1 MKTLYF
7 IFGLYFLMDV
17 AKCENSKL
25 RIFFDEFAIKYK
37 VPDVFEKMDC
47 NLYQANNR
55 SYVNV
60 EMKLKREVADL
71 NVRTVMEFWK
81 PNAKTKMKLYDVRLD
96 GCLILRT
103 IHKNKLFHFYVKS
116 FKKHSNVIL
125 SCPFKANLTY
135 KMDDWFLDEEEL
147 PPFAPVGQFRTV
159 TEYFNQQRLI
169 IRVVAHGAILPR
181 S

>member
-7 IFGLYFLMDV
+7 ICGLYFLMDV
-17 AKCENSKL
+17 AKCENRKL

-55 SYVNV
+55 SYVNA

-71 NVRTVMEFWK
+71 NVRAVMEFWK
-81 PNAKTKMKLYDVRLD
+81 PNAQTKMKLYDVRLD

-103 IHKNKLFHFYVKS
+103 IHKNKLFYFYVKS

-125 SCPFKANLTY
+125 SCPFKANFTY

-147 PPFAPVGQFRTV
+147 PPFAPVGQFRTI